1 MTDGATYTVTVNVTG
16 SGAGTTVVDLIGPNY
31 NSSDGGTTPNF
42 SVYFSGVPD
51 GDYTAR
57 AVYGN
62 TTVEGYVTVA
72 GADASVDIA
81 MGLE

>member
-1 MTDGATYTVTVNVTG
+1 MSDGATYNVRVTVSG
-16 SGAGTTVVDLIGPNY
+16 SGAGSTAVDLIGPNY
-31 NSSDGGTTPNF
+31 NNSNLGTAPDF
-42 SVYFSGVPD
+42 YVDFAGVPD
-51 GDYTAR
+51 GDYTVR

-81 MGLE
+81 MGL